1 MTYQTADY
9 IDVDEPCFG
18 GFSGPLMRQL
28 GKGQE
33 WRYCEVV
40 RVIRGDEKAEYIN
53 DLGPAFLYEHI
64 PPHMIPSFGEN
75 KVGKVLEML
84 ERHRHDPYWQKR
96 TEEMLAE
103 STLIE
108 DAIRQN
114 EQIHEAIRNRSHFG
128 PKVAIQRN
136 GYTRRFR

>member
-1 MTYQTADY
+1 
-9 IDVDEPCFG
+9 
-18 GFSGPLMRQL
+18 MRQL

-40 RVIRGDEKAEYIN
+40 RVIRGDEKAEYIT
-53 DLGPAFLYEHI
+53 DIGPAELFEHI

-108 DAIRQN
+108 EAIRQN
-114 EQIHEAIRNRSHFG
+114 EQMHEAIHNRSSFG
-128 PKVAIQRN
+128 PMVKVQRN
-136 GYTRRFR
+136 GYSRRF